1 MKLIRENI
9 NIPTIPDDA
18 HLRYVLHLTSPL
30 SETSS
35 AYIVF
40 LTSLV
45 SFLAFY
51 KFINSVVLPSAIC
64 LFKFLR
70 ASDISPVNPIIFSLS
85 STNF

>member
-18 HLRYVLHLTSPL
+18 HLTYVLHLTSPL

-35 AYIVF
+35 ACIVF

-45 SFLAFY
+45 SLPALA
-51 KFINSVVLPSAIC
+51 NESSVVLPSAIY
-64 LFKFLR
+64 LSKFLR
-70 ASDISPVNPIIFSLS
+70 ASETSPVKPIILDPS
-85 STNF
+85 SMNF